1 MDVTLAVLADFASV
15 SADGKL
21 NIMGIFDE
29 VAPASFPAQIL
40 STYLVAHYEA
50 DVTEVDRP
58 RRIRVELVDPDGN
71 KLFSVE
77 QSITVPRRPAPRLGG
92 SFNHIARFAVLQFP
106 AAGDYQ
112 FAILIDD
119 DHKQSIRLRVNP
131 LRETPEGS

>member
-1 MDVTLAVLADFASV
+1 MNVTFAVLADFASV

-29 VAPASFPAQIL
+29 VTPGSFPAQIL

-77 QSITVPRRPAPRLGG
+77 QSITIPRQPPPRLGG

-119 DHKQSIRLRVNP
+119 DHKKSIRLRVNQP
-131 LRETPEGS
+131 MESGKES